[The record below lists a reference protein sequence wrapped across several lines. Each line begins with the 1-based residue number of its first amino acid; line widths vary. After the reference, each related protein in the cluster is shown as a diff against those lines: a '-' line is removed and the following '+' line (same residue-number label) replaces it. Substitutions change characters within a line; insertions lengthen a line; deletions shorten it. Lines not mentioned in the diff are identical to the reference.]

1 MINSYRLGRNIIV
14 TTSKKGQ
21 KFAMISDVHW
31 DNPHCDRKL
40 FKAHLDKCL
49 EENIHIALNGDT
61 FCLMQ
66 GKYDPRRSKNDIRPE
81 HNKANYL
88 DAVVDTAIEF
98 FAPYAH
104 LIVFVGYGNHETGI
118 IKNCETDVIER
129 FVSGLNRLTG
139 SNVLV
144 GGYGGWW
151 IHRVEAK
158 KINNKNTYSLFKI
171 KYYHGSGGGGVVT
184 KGVIQNNRMQVMI
197 ESADCI
203 WSGHVHELYH
213 HTDMAEEVVYSV
225 SGDWRINTKYI
236 HHIRTASYKE
246 EYDEGYMGFHV
257 ERMRP
262 PKPLGCYV
270 LELNTERII
279 TPIDTHIVV
288 PNFVQWR
295 DK

>member
-1 MINSYRLGRNIIV
+1 MKSTRIGRNIII
-14 TTSKKGQ
+14 TQAKLTDRLYL
-21 KFAMISDVHW
+21 MSDVHW

-40 FKAHLDKCL
+40 LKQHLDKCL
-49 EENIHIALNGDT
+49 DENIGIGINGDL

-66 GKYDPRRSKNDIRPE
+66 GKYDPRRSKNDILPE
-81 HNKANYL
+81 HNVANYL
-88 DAVVDTAIEF
+88 DAVVNTAIDYF
-98 FAPYAH
+98 KPYAH
-104 LIVFVGYGNHETGI
+104 LIQFVGYGNHETAI

-129 FVSGLNRLTG
+129 FVSGLNREAKTEIQ
-139 SNVLV
+139 V

-151 IHRVEAK
+151 VVRVELRK
-158 KINNKNTYSLFKI
+158 KIHSLFKI

-197 ESADCI
+197 EGADCI

-213 HTDMAEEVVYSV
+213 HADMAEELVFSH
-225 SGDWRINTKYI
+225 SGGFRVDTKYI
-236 HHIRTASYKE
+236 HHVRTASYKE

-262 PKPLGCYV
+262 PKPLGGY
-270 LELNTERII
+270 ELNFATRREIKTHDVTEL
-279 TPIDTHIVV
+279 V

-295 DK
+295 EK

>member
-1 MINSYRLGRNIIV
+1 MKSTRTGRNIII
-14 TTSKKGQ
+14 TQAKITDRLYL
-21 KFAMISDVHW
+21 MSDVHW

-40 FKAHLDKCL
+40 LKQHLDKCL
-49 EENIHIALNGDT
+49 EENIGIGIIGDL

-66 GKYDPRRSKNDIRPE
+66 GKYDPRRSKNDILPE
-81 HNKANYL
+81 HNVANYL
-88 DAVVDTAIEF
+88 DAVVNTAIDYF
-98 FAPYAH
+98 KPYAH
-104 LIVFVGYGNHETGI
+104 LIQFVGYGNHETAI

-129 FVSGLNRLTG
+129 FVSGLNREAGTEIQ
-139 SNVLV
+139 V

-151 IHRVEAK
+151 VVRVELRK
-158 KINNKNTYSLFKI
+158 KVHSLFKI

-197 ESADCI
+197 EGADCI

-213 HTDMAEEVVYSV
+213 HADMAEELVFSH
-225 SGDWRINTKYI
+225 SGGFRVDTKYI
-236 HHIRTASYKE
+236 HHVRTASYKE

-262 PKPLGCYV
+262 PKPLGGY
-270 LELNTERII
+270 ELNFATRREIKTHDVTEL
-279 TPIDTHIVV
+279 V

-295 DK
+295 EK

>member
-1 MINSYRLGRNIIV
+1 MKSTRTGRNIII
-14 TTSKKGQ
+14 TEASPNER
-21 KFAMISDVHW
+21 FYLMSDVHW

-40 FKAHLDKCL
+40 LKKHLDKCL
-49 EENIHIALNGDT
+49 AENIGIVINGDL

-66 GKYDPRRSKNDIRPE
+66 GKYDPRRSKNDILPE
-81 HNKANYL
+81 HNVANYL
-88 DAVVDTAIEF
+88 DAVVNTAIDYF
-98 FAPYAH
+98 KPYAH
-104 LIVFVGYGNHETGI
+104 LIQFVGYGNHETAI

-129 FVSGLNRLTG
+129 FVSGLNREANT
-139 SNVLV
+139 NIQV

-151 IHRVEAK
+151 VI
-158 KINNKNTYSLFKI
+158 KIIYTKRGSLVFKT
-171 KYYHGSGGGGVVT
+171 KYYHGSGGGGIVT

-197 ESADCI
+197 DGADCI

-213 HTDMAEEVVYSV
+213 HADMAEELSFAHNGGY
-225 SGDWRINTKYI
+225 RINTKYI

-257 ERMRP
+257 EKMRP
-262 PKPLGCYV
+262 PKPLGGY
-270 LELNTERII
+270 ELYFDLKRHKQKQDISEL
-279 TPIDTHIVV
+279 V